1 MYMLPQIQTAFS
13 LSNYMQIHMQNSL
26 ILNHQINVPYTL
38 CFTDLVFKLLGG
50 GGGMFDEFWVNIGLN
65 RMINGSVSPKSQTQ
79 TAGRPHQRV
88 LLLKTQTNLTPTHP
102 SHFHFISLK
111 QKKRFYYYI
120 IIFFLKQA
128 LVPFE
133 FKCTYY
139 E

>member
-13 LSNYMQIHMQNSL
+13 LSNYMQIHMENSL

-50 GGGMFDEFWVNIGLN
+50 MFDEFWVNIGLN
-65 RMINGSVSPKSQTQ
+65 RMINCSVSPKSQTE
-79 TAGRPHQRV
+79 TAGRPHQGV
-88 LLLKTQTNLTPTHP
+88 LLLKTQTNLTPTDP

-111 QKKRFYYYI
+111 QKKGFI
-120 IIFFLKQA
+120 IIINFFFKQA